1 MQYGQK
7 YEDHYL
13 SDCWRTVGIPQFQSS
28 IDMASLCM
36 INRCAMTVR
45 KSAALLQRIAPKREN
60 KLKSIRRS
68 REWRAS
74 GVTRVYVVPFW
85 SRHSSDGIVTR
96 LRIEDGGTTVR
107 FPAKTR
113 LFLSSETPRPA
124 LGTHPASYSRCT
136 RSLSAIYCR
145 R

>member
-1 MQYGQK
+1 
-7 YEDHYL
+7 
-13 SDCWRTVGIPQFQSS
+13 
-28 IDMASLCM
+28 MASLCM

-96 LRIEDGGTTVR
+96 LLYVVPFWSRHSSDGIVTRLRIEDGGTTVR